1 MERMERGAVDDFL
14 YDRGTGVLTLQTDA
28 GEAPYPVPL
37 SFGYD
42 GEVLYFHSGGR
53 GRKNSLVTDPIEASF
68 VVYDD
73 SRGVWRSVV
82 IAGTLAAVPAER
94 AVEGYEV
101 LSENAAFPPD
111 VTTWGEPLETT
122 PFELY
127 ALDVEEIE
135 GRRFETGS
143 VPDDVLAH

>member
-1 MERMERGAVDDFL
+1 MQLMERGAVDDFL
-14 YDRGTGVLTLQTDA
+14 RQRGTGVLTLQTDA
-28 GEAPYPVPL
+28 DQAPYPVPL

-42 GEVLYFHSGGR
+42 GDALYFHSGGR
-53 GRKNSLVTDPIEASF
+53 GRKNSLIDDPTAASF

-73 SRGVWRSVV
+73 SSDVWRSVV
-82 IAGTLAAVPAER
+82 AAGTLATVPAER

-101 LSENAAFPPD
+101 LSANADFPPD

-127 ALDVEEIE
+127 ALDIESVE
-135 GRRFETGS
+135 GRRFETDS
-143 VPDDVLAH
+143 VPDGILAE

>member
-1 MERMERGAVDDFL
+1 MQRMERGAVDDFL
-14 YDRGTGVLTLQTDA
+14 SEQGTGVLSLQTGA

-42 GEVLYFHSGGR
+42 GEAIFFHSGGR
-53 GRKNSLVTDPIEASF
+53 GRKNALVSEPTAASF
-68 VVYDD
+68 VYDD
-73 SRGVWRSVV
+73 SSEVWRSVV
-82 IAGTLAAVPAER
+82 VAGTLAAVSAER

-122 PFELY
+122 PFELF

-135 GRRFETGS
+135 GRRFETRS
-143 VPDDVLAH
+143 VPDGFLAG